1 MCFINYADYI
11 GPPGKIV
18 NFDGNNISSTTIVLT
33 WDPPSHLP
41 HLKPCCLHYYVNIT
55 HLNTSDIIHD
65 SNITSTNVNFTIKPE
80 RLCDVYIA
88 TIGGYNQ
95 VGLGDI
101 FVQGW
106 SLGGKGF
113 YLGILKPYQDSDKC
127 HYLSLNFV
135 VKITK
140 STH

>member
-1 MCFINYADYI
+1 MYFKYADYI
-11 GPPGKIV
+11 GPPGKVV
-18 NFDGNNISSTTIVLT
+18 NFDGYNISSTMIVLT
-33 WDPPSHLP
+33 WDPPPHLP

-65 SNITSTNVNFTIKPE
+65 NNITSTNVTFSINPE
-80 RLCDVYIA
+80 TLCDVYIA

-113 YLGILKPYQDSDKC
+113 YLGIFET
-127 HYLSLNFV
+127 LSR
-135 VKITK
+135 
-140 STH
+140 